1 MADAHANF
9 AYSTVLS
16 DPQPAG
22 IGNTLT
28 VQSGEGALF
37 PTPPFNATVWPIND
51 QPSSANAEIVRVTA
65 INGDVFTI
73 ERRQE
78 GSYSRDIQIGDQI
91 AATITNKVLVDAE
104 DTMSTWTPFIMH
116 SGAHSGLQTL
126 ASNSSQNTTASVFLF
141 PVTVPDNIQFNRI
154 LLMHSFSVVTSA
166 TATTAN
172 NSYNFKFGLYSMNNA
187 TALSLIASNSFSI
200 GETINS
206 NRLSWNFPTTTATS
220 GYGYG
225 GFPAGSLTTS
235 GQISSYVSGT
245 RAIAM
250 QFGRNIYMSSGIYHL
265 GILTQRQ
272 TSVANNYGLSHAGIV
287 GHVINPLNIM
297 GSVSGPNPIGIA
309 ATQWSGNQRASHSTG
324 WWGRHMVGFISATS
338 ITNQAG
344 SAIPSSIALSAMGA
358 VAAASTGTIIPSVTF
373 YST

>member
-9 AYSTVLS
+9 AYSTILLDA
-16 DPQPAG
+16 DPPGAG
-22 IGNTLT
+22 NNIT
-28 VQSGEGALF
+28 VQSGDGALF
-37 PTPPFNATVWPIND
+37 PTPPFNATIWPISA
-51 QPSSANAEIVRVTA
+51 QPTSANAEIVRVTA
-65 INGDVFTI
+65 IVGDVFTI

-78 GSYSRDIQIGDQI
+78 GSYARDILIGDQI
-91 AATITNKVLVDAE
+91 AATITNKTLVEAE

-116 SGAHSGLQTL
+116 SGTHSGLQTL
-126 ASNSSQNTTASVFLF
+126 ASNSSQNTTGSVLLF
-141 PVTVPDNIQFNRI
+141 PVTVPDNVQFNRI
-154 LLMHSFSVVTSA
+154 LLMHSFSMITSA

-172 NSYNFKFGLYSMNNA
+172 NTYRFKFGLYSMNNA
-187 TALSLIASNSFSI
+187 TALSLITSNSFSI

-250 QFGRNIYMSSGIYHL
+250 QFGRNIYMSSGIYHI
-265 GILTQRQ
+265 GILTQRV
-272 TSVANNYGLSHAGIV
+272 TSVTNNYGLSHAGIV
-287 GHVINPLNIM
+287 GHKINPLNIM
-297 GSVSGPNPIGIA
+297 GSVSGPIPIGIA
-309 ATQWSGNQRASHSTG
+309 ATQWSGNQMASHSTG
-324 WWGRHMVGFISATS
+324 WWGRHMAGFVTATS
-338 ITNQAG
+338 LANQAG
-344 SAIPSSIALSAMGA
+344 SAIPSSVALSAIGA
-358 VAAASTGTIIPSVTF
+358 VAANSTVTIIPSVTF